1 MIKMIVKPLNYTKI
15 VWKTRNSKNQEF
27 DQKKWVDIYLPFM
40 ISILFSIFLLILY
53 IFSDYSIFFHSD
65 AFYYLTTFLQ
75 TLPGFYIAALAAI
88 VSFSNENLDIINFD
102 DCPKDNKGYDMT
114 FRRFLANVFSYLAWL
129 SIFLILYCISLK
141 YIFEQNFAWKNITF
155 FPIIYI
161 SLLISFIFFIS
172 QLISITAMS
181 LSYLGDRIHRK

>member
-1 MIKMIVKPLNYTKI
+1 MIKMIVRPLNYTKI
-15 VWKTRNSKNQEF
+15 VWKIRNSKNQEF

-40 ISILFSIFLLILY
+40 IAILFSIFLLILY

-114 FRRFLANVFSYLAWL
+114 FRRFLANVF
-129 SIFLILYCISLK
+129 LI
-141 YIFEQNFAWKNITF
+141 WH
-155 FPIIYI
+155 
-161 SLLISFIFFIS
+161 
-172 QLISITAMS
+172 
-181 LSYLGDRIHRK
+181 G